1 MKGDQRPRSGLMTGV
16 VNAAGYLRRVSL
28 GAGVGSTQVVPFRH
42 ARPLLLG
49 SVTPDLRLGVAGF
62 D

>member
-1 MKGDQRPRSGLMTGV
+1 MTGV